1 MDITS
6 KISVTFTPVDA
17 ETLFKKAVL
26 EYLQTTYGIA
36 TDVKN
41 VGVRFKATIA
51 YDQMDR
57 GPGSPEFS
65 GVEVTINQSAPL
77 PKSTRGIGEGH

>member
-6 KISVTFTPVDA
+6 KISVTFSPADA

-26 EYLQTTYGIA
+26 DYLQTQYNII

-41 VGVRFKATIA
+41 VDVRFKATIG

-57 GPGSPEFS
+57 GSPEFS
-65 GVEVTINQSAPL
+65 GVDVTIKQASPL
-77 PKSTRGIGEGH
+77 PKSGAYADR

>member
-6 KISVTFTPVDA
+6 KISITFSPADA

-26 EYLQTTYGIA
+26 DYLQTTYGIA

-41 VGVRFKATIA
+41 VGVRFKATIG

-65 GVEVTINQSAPL
+65 GVEVTIEQTAPL
-77 PKSTRGIGEGH
+77 PNSGRNGEGH

>member
-1 MDITS
+1 MDILS
-6 KISVTFTPVDA
+6 KISVTFSPADA
-17 ETLFKKAVL
+17 ETLFKKAVMD
-26 EYLQTTYGIA
+26 YLQTQYGIS

-41 VGVRFKATIA
+41 VGIQFKATIA

-65 GVEVTINQSAPL
+65 GVEVTINQTAPL
-77 PKSTRGIGEGH
+77 PKNTR